1 MRSVRETRV
10 FGYQVSHQASRRA
23 SHPVKILGF
32 VVSGLLIFG
41 CAGGTDTSDTAAN
54 SPSGPDSLSGASST
68 VSSTVSSTIT
78 STVTSSTVINDRI
91 TPVFD
96 FSSIDADAGSFMAR
110 WSVVND
116 TVMGGVSTGQ
126 LAMEDGLM
134 IFSGVLSLD
143 NNGGFASV
151 RSPLIESRSTETK
164 SMSATQSSTE
174 LSIDP
179 WNIVWADRP
188 GPRIVV
194 QGDGR
199 TWTVEIRT
207 DDESGGWTATLPTS
221 PDTIT
226 DLTIPW
232 TSFVPVTRFLD
243 PRDAAEPLEPS
254 RIVSIAFYL
263 VDGIEGPFRLGI
275 KTIS

>member
-1 MRSVRETRV
+1 MRSVRAMKI
-10 FGYQVSHQASRRA
+10 FGYQASHQVSRR
-23 SHPVKILGF
+23 VTILGF
-32 VVSGLLIFG
+32 VVSGFLIIG
-41 CAGGTDTSDTAAN
+41 CAGGTETSDTAAN
-54 SPSGPDSLSGASST
+54 GPSGLGSISVATST
-68 VSSTVSSTIT
+68 VSSDNTASTIT
-78 STVTSSTVINDRI
+78 SSTVTSSTAINEMVV
-91 TPVFD
+91 TVFD
-96 FSSIDADAGSFMAR
+96 FSSSDSGAGSTMAG

-116 TVMGGVSTGQ
+116 TVMGGMSSGQ

-134 IFSGVLSLD
+134 VFSGVLSLD

-151 RSPLIESRSTETK
+151 RSPLIESRSNETN
-164 SMSATQSSTE
+164 SMSSTQSS
-174 LSIDP
+174 IDP
-179 WNIVWADRP
+179 SNTVWADRP

-207 DDESGGWTATLPTS
+207 DDESGGWIATLPTS
-221 PDTIT
+221 PNTIT
-226 DLTIPW
+226 DVTIPW
-232 TSFVPVTRFLD
+232 TSFEPVTRFLD

-275 KTIS
+275 RTIS